1 MAYSIDWSEVVRHI
15 AVAIDKILKGV
26 KPGDIPIYLP
36 TKFDLSIISKPPI
49 RSV

>member
-26 KPGDIPIYLP
+26 NPAISQ
-36 TKFDLSIISKPPI
+36 SICRPSSISA
-49 RSV
+49 